1 MENLAV
7 FLITLLS
14 YIVVIILLIVTSIK
28 VIGMLVEKR
37 KIKNVIQLTEKGYKI
52 LTSDSK
58 GIPRLLIKGSSVVTS
73 WKGEKL

>member
-7 FLITLLS
+7 FLITILS
-14 YIVVIILLIVTSIK
+14 YIAVIVMLIVTITK
-28 VIGMLVEKR
+28 AVRMLVEKR
-37 KIKNVIQLTEKGYKI
+37 KIKNTIQLTEKGYKI

-58 GIPRLLIKGSSVVTS
+58 GIPMLLIKGSSVVTS